1 MISRMDKLN
10 KSIEELWKLVNSPT
24 ISRKE
29 EIEVY
34 AEINILETIK
44 QDILKNLNEKNS
56 YTLDSISQYGSYF
69 TS

>member
-10 KSIEELWKLVNSPT
+10 KSIEELWNLVNSPT

-56 YTLDSISQYGSYF
+56 YSLDGISQYGSYF